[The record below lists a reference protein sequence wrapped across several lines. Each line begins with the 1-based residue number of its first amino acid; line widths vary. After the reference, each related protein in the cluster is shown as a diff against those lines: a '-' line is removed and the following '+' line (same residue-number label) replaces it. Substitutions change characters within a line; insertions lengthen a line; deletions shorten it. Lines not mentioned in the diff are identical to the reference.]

1 MILSIAMPVIPIS
14 SAAVYLNYFDLFSVS
29 CRTLRPN
36 MTDAA
41 DAVATQDN
49 GARELNA
56 SKHDRINAIIA
67 IAANTY
73 CIIR

>member
-1 MILSIAMPVIPIS
+1 MNIFQFFEL
-14 SAAVYLNYFDLFSVS
+14 LSVS
-29 CRTLRPN
+29 WRALRPN
-36 MTDAA
+36 IIDAA

-49 GARELNA
+49 VAVELKA
-56 SKHDRINAIIA
+56 SKHARMNAIIA

>member
-1 MILSIAMPVIPIS
+1 
-14 SAAVYLNYFDLFSVS
+14 
-29 CRTLRPN
+29 

-41 DAVATQDN
+41 DAVATQDI
-49 GARELNA
+49 GARELKA
-56 SKHDRINAIIA
+56 SKQARIKAIIA

>member
-1 MILSIAMPVIPIS
+1 
-14 SAAVYLNYFDLFSVS
+14 
-29 CRTLRPN
+29 

-41 DAVATQDN
+41 DAVATHDI
-49 GARELNA
+49 GAIELKA
-56 SKHDRINAIIA
+56 SKHDRINAMIA